1 LPPRRQRHCACHA
14 AKKKKGGGGSSGDSG
29 PASETHRLQD
39 TIRDSRQ
46 QQLVAT
52 DMLAKLLQAEDAQ
65 QVASQFTD
73 SLDEQF
79 FWTTNTYLAMVS

>member
-1 LPPRRQRHCACHA
+1 M
-14 AKKKKGGGGSSGDSG
+14 
-29 PASETHRLQD
+29 
-39 TIRDSRQ
+39 
-46 QQLVAT
+46 AT